1 MALRRRRKIF
11 QALKNH
17 QNKYK
22 YIWMLKFWENKHS
35 MFYRRYKNNEQL
47 FTTKKEIA
55 CFDIEEEGVVIQ
67 VYHKKF

>member
-1 MALRRRRKIF
+1 
-11 QALKNH
+11 
-17 QNKYK
+17 
-22 YIWMLKFWENKHS
+22 MLKFWENKHS
-35 MFYRRYKNNEQL
+35 MFYRRYKNNKQL